1 MVEWPRGVHSDDH
14 SLWVGLIPLTDTVL
28 QCEFLRAIPRKLIP
42 LLIDL
47 AQVRVYPPRAIL
59 FQEGVAHGEF
69 HIVASRH
76 VRLDMAIP
84 GRGRV
89 PILSAGPGD
98 ALAWSALAPQQIM
111 TSTAV
116 ALQPVKTIAFDGD
129 ALRQLCERNHE
140 IGYYVMRQ
148 LETALSHRL
157 VATRLQLL
165 DLFAD
170 QVPVVDTAPVEGRPG
185 DPEC

>member
-1 MVEWPRGVHSDDH
+1 MPFA
-14 SLWVGLIPLTDTVL
+14 DTVL
-28 QCEFLRAIPRKLIP
+28 QCEFLRAIPRELIP
-42 LLIDL
+42 QLADL
-47 AQVRVYPPRAIL
+47 AQDRVYLPGAIL

-69 HIVASRH
+69 HIVASGH

-89 PILSAGPGD
+89 PILSTGPGD
-98 ALAWSALAPQQIM
+98 VLAWSALVQQKIM

-116 ALQPVKTIAFDGD
+116 AQEPVRTIAFDGD

-140 IGYYVMRQ
+140 IGYYMMRQ
-148 LETALSHRL
+148 LAAALSHRL

-170 QVPVVDTAPVEGRPG
+170 QDPSVDTTPFVGRPG

>member
-1 MVEWPRGVHSDDH
+1 M
-14 SLWVGLIPLTDTVL
+14 PLTDTVL
-28 QCEFLRAIPRKLIP
+28 QCEFLRAIPRQLIP
-42 LLIDL
+42 QLTDL
-47 AQVRVYPPRAIL
+47 AQVRVYPPGVIL
-59 FQEGVAHGEF
+59 FHEGVVHREF
-69 HIVASRH
+69 HIVASGH
-76 VRLDMAIP
+76 VRLDMAVS

-89 PILSAGPGD
+89 PILSVGPGD
-98 ALAWSALAPQQIM
+98 VLAWSALIQQKVM

-116 ALQPVKTIAFDGD
+116 TQEPVRTIAFDGD

-148 LETALSHRL
+148 LAAALSHRL

-170 QVPVVDTAPVEGRPG
+170 QVPSIDTASAVGRPG

>member
-1 MVEWPRGVHSDDH
+1 M
-14 SLWVGLIPLTDTVL
+14 PLTDTVL
-28 QCEFLRAIPRKLIP
+28 QCEFLRAIPRKLMP
-42 LLIDL
+42 QLTDL
-47 AQVRVYPPRAIL
+47 AQVRVYPPGAIL

-69 HIVASRH
+69 HIIARGH

-89 PILSAGPGD
+89 PILTAGPGD
-98 ALAWSALAPQQIM
+98 VLAWSALVQQKIM
-111 TSTAV
+111 TTTAV
-116 ALQPVKTIAFDGD
+116 SQEPVRTIASDGD

-148 LETALSHRL
+148 LAAALSHRL

-170 QVPVVDTAPVEGRPG
+170 QVPVVDTAPFVGRPG

>member
-1 MVEWPRGVHSDDH
+1 
-14 SLWVGLIPLTDTVL
+14 
-28 QCEFLRAIPRKLIP
+28 
-42 LLIDL
+42 
-47 AQVRVYPPRAIL
+47 
-59 FQEGVAHGEF
+59 
-69 HIVASRH
+69 
-76 VRLDMAIP
+76 
-84 GRGRV
+84 
-89 PILSAGPGD
+89 
-98 ALAWSALAPQQIM
+98 M